1 MFHAYKF
8 FLVNCFRSL
17 PFQKAVKQSISKAVW
32 LKQEIVFI
40 ELKKKEWKEYKIR
53 IKNNHLGFFFVIYSE

>member
-32 LKQEIVFI
+32 LKQEIVFT
-40 ELKKKEWKEYKIR
+40 ELKKKRVKR
-53 IKNNHLGFFFVIYSE
+53 IQN

>member
-40 ELKKKEWKEYKIR
+40 ELKKKKSEKNTKLELKITTW
-53 IKNNHLGFFFVIYSE
+53 GFFL